1 VDALPGQRSDLG
13 KRRCCRHSQ
22 QRAHLARC
30 THGYSVVIQRAP
42 GDAQTIP
49 MAVNLDQL
57 RFDVP
62 GAYSFVIEIDGTE
75 VERLIF
81 RVTLPV
87 GLALAAS

>member
-1 VDALPGQRSDLG
+1 
-13 KRRCCRHSQ
+13 
-22 QRAHLARC
+22 
-30 THGYSVVIQRAP
+30 
-42 GDAQTIP
+42 

-57 RFDVP
+57 RFDAP

-75 VERLIF
+75 GEGLIF